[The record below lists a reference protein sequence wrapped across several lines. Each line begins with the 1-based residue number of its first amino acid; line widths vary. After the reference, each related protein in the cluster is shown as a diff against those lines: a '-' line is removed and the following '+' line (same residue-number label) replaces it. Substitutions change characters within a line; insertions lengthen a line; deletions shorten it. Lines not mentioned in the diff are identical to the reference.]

1 MHTDAIDIGSFIY
14 FFVRL
19 FVVSQNGLKKAVQKL
34 DVKYLAKA
42 IAFCE
47 SINYETKQVRGA
59 NVVTNQGGM
68 GGCRT

>member
-1 MHTDAIDIGSFIY
+1 M
-14 FFVRL
+14 

-68 GGCRT
+68 GECRT